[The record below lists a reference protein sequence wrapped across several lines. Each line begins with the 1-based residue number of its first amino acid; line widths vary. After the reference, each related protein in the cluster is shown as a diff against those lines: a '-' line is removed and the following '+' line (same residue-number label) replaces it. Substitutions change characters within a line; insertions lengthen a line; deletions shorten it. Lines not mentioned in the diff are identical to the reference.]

1 MWLLLKKIPATWIII
16 IILGFGLWAMWGM
29 WQSER
34 EERIRVSS
42 NQSVL
47 LDRVNGIMQTF
58 KVRDSLSAARVDALN
73 LTIKEFKDNFTEQS
87 RLIRDMGIKIN
98 RLQSLSTVATQTDYN
113 IITTVRDS
121 VVLREVPITVQW
133 IDYSDKW
140 LNFSGIIEKQQFF
153 GSFLTRDTLVQ
164 VIHRVPRQFLFFK
177 YGTKGIRQEVVSK
190 NPYSTITYNQFLRFE
205 K

>member
-1 MWLLLKKIPATWIII
+1 MWMLLKKIPATWIII
-16 IILGFGLWAMWGM
+16 IILGFGLWGMWGM

-34 EERIRVSS
+34 EERIRVSN

-47 LDRVNGIMQTF
+47 FDQVNGIMQTYM
-58 KVRDSLSAARVDALN
+58 VRDSLNAARVEALN
-73 LTIKEFKDNFTEQS
+73 LTVKEFKGHFVELNG
-87 RLIRDMGIKIN
+87 LVKDMRVKLN
-98 RLQSLSTVATQTDYN
+98 RLQSVSTVATQTDYN

-121 VVLREVPITVQW
+121 IVLREVPIAVQRV
-133 IDYSDKW
+133 DYADRW
-140 LNFSGIIEKQQFF
+140 LTFSGMIENKQLF
-153 GSFLTRDTLVQ
+153 GSFQTRDTLIQ
-164 VIHRVPRQFLFFK
+164 VIHRVPRQFLFIR